1 MLVSACFVQNHTHF
15 EVLIG
20 KQGFPAPFIFTF
32 QKQLRRGL
40 HGSLG
45 AGGTGQ
51 VIPFSLEDA
60 ILKGLLRG
68 LRRLVDCCLDMLDR
82 DEVEM
87 HPIQGMDKAMA
98 GAESPVQDLA
108 CFCPETV
115 ACVQR
120 RREKVVLVPN
130 GSWQKR
136 RESCVYL

>member
-40 HGSLG
+40 RGSLG

-60 ILKGLLRG
+60 ILKGL
-68 LRRLVDCCLDMLDR
+68 
-82 DEVEM
+82 
-87 HPIQGMDKAMA
+87 
-98 GAESPVQDLA
+98 
-108 CFCPETV
+108 
-115 ACVQR
+115 
-120 RREKVVLVPN
+120 
-130 GSWQKR
+130 
-136 RESCVYL
+136 